1 MTLEQYNDLKLEE
14 ERLKQAAA
22 NADGALTQLLKQLQ
36 AEFGCSTHE
45 AGVKL
50 ERQLQ
55 REEEEAKGA
64 AEEALAAYQCDFAKD
79 LG

>member
-1 MTLEQYNDLKLEE
+1 MTPEQWNDLKREE

-22 NADGALTQLLKQLQ
+22 NAEGALTQLLKQLQ

-55 REEEEAKGA
+55 REEEEARKA
-64 AEEALAAYQCDFAKD
+64 AEEALVAYQCEFES
-79 LG
+79 